1 VRNGYRVYLSL
12 TSNCN
17 LGCPFCCM
25 YSGTGRETFI
35 EVRRAFDILDMAN
48 ARGVPVEV
56 QLEGGEPFTHPGFW
70 VILHYALTLDN
81 IVKVNILTN
90 GIDLISHLEHMVML
104 RRERPEV
111 AFCLKVSV
119 NYWILK
125 EISGHMDTVA
135 AAVFAVRH
143 VKGVDV
149 LLNVRERVNDDYR
162 GMIDSYGL
170 LDVSSI
176 YKLQSYGRLSKAGRL
191 YGKPVIVQNIDEW
204 AVYGSDGTPFGHDL
218 IGRSEHERTLP

>member
-1 VRNGYRVYLSL
+1 
-12 TSNCN
+12 
-17 LGCPFCCM
+17 
-25 YSGTGRETFI
+25 
-35 EVRRAFDILDMAN
+35 
-48 ARGVPVEV
+48 
-56 QLEGGEPFTHPGFW
+56 
-70 VILHYALTLDN
+70 
-81 IVKVNILTN
+81 
-90 GIDLISHLEHMVML
+90 ML